1 MTADDI
7 AHLLRRTEFFAKP
20 ARVAELGPGTTAA
33 AVDSVLD
40 FAQNGNPQL
49 PANLVNN
56 DGSFDQKAEAFN
68 WWLDSMA
75 TRPRPFQEKMALFW
89 HGHFV
94 SEWDVVG
101 RADHMTHQNQ
111 LYRSMAAGNFEALT
125 QAMAIEPAML
135 LYLSNATNFKTAPNE
150 NFARE
155 LMELFTM
162 AVGNYS
168 EDDVW
173 SAARAWTGYNYD
185 NETHSYEYRSTKHDE
200 GQKTLFGKTANWNG
214 PGTIHEILVDNVEKR
229 PIAAKYITKK
239 LWEFLAYPHPAQNI
253 VDELADVFMANNL
266 ELTPL
271 LRALLNRPEFYS
283 AEAKQGLV
291 RTPTEWAAAIL
302 AATGLTSKAVG
313 VYNNADRMGQRLFNP
328 PNVAGW
334 KNNTYWLTTS
344 ALSGRA
350 AVARKAASLWA
361 ETNFSTVINMS
372 ATGAL
377 DFAAQMFAVAPLSA
391 SSYNAILEAHQAERA
406 ASNNA
411 KTTVTNLLMLIMLTG
426 EMNVG

>member
-1 MTADDI
+1 MTAEDI

-20 ARVAELGPGTTAA
+20 ARLAELGAGTTAA
-33 AVDSVLD
+33 AVDSILD
-40 FAQNGNPQL
+40 FIPNGNPQL
-49 PANLVNN
+49 PANLVNV
-56 DGSFDQKAEAFN
+56 DGSFDQKAAAYD

-101 RADHMTHQNQ
+101 RTDHMTRQNQ
-111 LYRSMAAGNFEALT
+111 LYRSMALGNFEALT
-125 QAMAIEPAML
+125 QAMSLEPAML
-135 LYLSNATNFKTAPNE
+135 LYLSNGVNVKSAPNE

-155 LMELFTM
+155 LMELFTLS
-162 AVGNYS
+162 VGNYS
-168 EDDVW
+168 EEDVVA
-173 SAARAWTGYNYD
+173 AARAWTGYNYD
-185 NETHSYEYRSTKHDE
+185 YPTHQYEYRSTKHDD
-200 GQKTLFGKTANWNG
+200 GLKVFFGKTANWNG
-214 PGTIHEILVDNVEKR
+214 PGIIHEILVDNVEKR
-229 PIAAKYITKK
+229 PIAAKYIAKK

-266 ELTPL
+266 ELVPL
-271 LRALLNRPEFYS
+271 LRALLNRAEFYS
-283 AEAKQGLV
+283 TEAKQGLV

-313 VYNNADRMGQRLFNP
+313 LYNVADRMGQRVFEP
-328 PNVAGW
+328 PNVSGW

-361 ETNFSTVINMS
+361 ETNFSAVINMS
-372 ATGAL
+372 AAGAL

-391 SSYNAILEAHQAERA
+391 SSYGAILDAHQAERA

-411 KTTVTNLLMLIMLTG
+411 KTTVANLLVLVMLTG